1 MVCFENAGKINT
13 QKTIEIALKISEERK
28 IENIVFPST
37 SGWTATFFENVK
49 NKNLVCVTHAYGFA
63 EKGKNEMDKSTR
75 FKLENNG
82 IKILTTTHV
91 LSGAE
96 RGLSKKF
103 GGIYPIEIISNTLRM
118 FGQGVKVATE
128 IAIMALDA
136 GLIPYGKKIISLGG
150 TEEGVDTA
158 IIIVPSYASIILE
171 TKIIEILCK
180 PVYF

>member
-1 MVCFENAGKINT
+1 MVCFEKAGKTNT
-13 QKTIEIALKISEERK
+13 QKTIEIALKVSEERK
-28 IENIVFPST
+28 IKNIVFPSA

-63 EKGKNEMDKSTR
+63 EKGKNEMDKATR
-75 FKLENNG
+75 LKLENNG

-103 GGIYPIEIISNTLRM
+103 GGIYPVEIVANTLRM
-118 FGQGVKVATE
+118 FGQGLKVATE

-136 GLIPYGKKIISLGG
+136 GIIPYGEKIISLGG

-158 IIIVPSYASIILE
+158 IIIVPSHASMMLE

-180 PVYF
+180 PVDF